1 METFD
6 KSLIYY
12 FVGIKGTGM
21 SALALVL
28 DGEGYQVQGSDVATY
43 FFTQQELDRRQ
54 IPIYEFS
61 ADNLKEGMF
70 VIAGNA
76 FPDDHPEIQ
85 RARELGLP
93 LMRYHNFLGKL
104 IENYTSIAITGSHGK
119 TSTTGLMA
127 HILSK
132 LAPTSYLIGD
142 GTGSGDEAAT
152 YFALEACEYR
162 RHFLAY
168 VPDYA
173 IITNVDFDHPDY
185 YQSIQD
191 VFEAIQTFVHQAK
204 KAIIAC
210 GEDDYLR
217 QLEAEVPVYYYGFA
231 TDNEVYAAN
240 IERTT
245 EGSSFDVYIHGEKF
259 GRFDSPVY
267 GKHNILNVLAVITV
281 AYLEGFP
288 ADKIAEELAS
298 YGGVKRRFSTREL
311 NQLTLIDDYAHHPS
325 EIKATIDAA
334 HQKYPDREIIAV
346 FQPHTFS
353 RTVALLNEFA
363 NALSVADQVYLVDIF
378 TSAREKEGDI
388 SIEDL
393 ANLVVGGAEI
403 ISKDYLTPLMDY
415 QDAVILFMGAG
426 DIDKLSRQFEQVY
439 SQQVAN
445 KF

>member
-6 KSLIYY
+6 KNLTYH

-28 DGEGYQVQGSDVATY
+28 HGEGYQVQGSDVATY
-43 FFTQQELDRRQ
+43 FFTQQGLENKGIKLL
-54 IPIYEFS
+54 EFS
-61 ADNLKEGMF
+61 ADNIQAGQF

-76 FPDDHPEIQ
+76 FPDDHPEIAKAQ
-85 RARELGLP
+85 ELGLP
-93 LMRYHNFLGKL
+93 MMRYHAFLGKL
-104 IENYTSIAITGSHGK
+104 IENYTSIAVTGSHGK
-119 TSTTGLMA
+119 TSTTGLMS
-127 HILSK
+127 HILSH
-132 LAPTSYLIGD
+132 LQPTSYLIGD
-142 GTGSGDEAAT
+142 GTGYGDESAK

-162 RHFLAY
+162 RHFMAY
-168 VPDYA
+168 KADYA

-185 YQSIQD
+185 YQSIED
-191 VFEAIQTFVHQAK
+191 VYQAIQGFASQTG

-210 GEDDYLR
+210 GEDDYL
-217 QLEAEVPVYYYGFA
+217 QKLQVDIPVYYYGFSK
-231 TDNEVYAAN
+231 DMFSYAVN
-240 IERTT
+240 IERTPL
-245 EGSSFDVYIHGEKF
+245 GSSFDVYIDGDKF

-281 AYLEGFP
+281 AYLEGFK
-288 ADKIAEELAS
+288 AEDIAKHLKT
-298 YGGVKRRFSTREL
+298 YGGVKRRFSTREI
-311 NQLTLIDDYAHHPS
+311 QGLTLIDDYAHHPS

-334 HQKYPDREIIAV
+334 HQKYPNREIVAV

-363 NALSVADQVYLVDIF
+363 NALSMADQVYLVDIF
-378 TSAREKEGDI
+378 TSAREQDGDI
-388 SIEDL
+388 SIDDL

-403 ISKDYLTPLMDY
+403 ISKDHLSPLMSY

-426 DIDKLSRQFEQVY
+426 DIDKLSSQFEQVY
-439 SQQVAN
+439 SQQAAN